1 MNGRLSA
8 PSAREKADS
17 VAATLY
23 AVWRSRFLAS
33 TTDAVARQLNA
44 PVVDGQRALTA
55 LKRALSG
62 VPSASGVDFF
72 AAPGVA
78 DPKDRQALAMLA
90 AVRAALDRLA
100 SPDFA
105 AAYGGST
112 RISDYTW
119 GTLHRLTLDS
129 PLGGPFSAPP
139 AFGRFPAPLPG
150 LSGVPVDGGYG
161 TVDAAAHDPRADSPD
176 GFTFGSGPARR
187 YIGVLT
193 AVRPGRAQL
202 AARRHVGDPDRPALP
217 RPAAGVPDRR
227 PVPGAGQPVGHQ
239 ARHRVGH
246 QAGAVAAG
254 QSCPVD
260 LRRGYG

>member
-1 MNGRLSA
+1 
-8 PSAREKADS
+8 S

-78 DPKDRQALAMLA
+78 DPKDRQALAMLG

-150 LSGVPVDGGYG
+150 LSGLPVDGGYG

-193 AVRPGRAQL
+193 RSG
-202 AARRHVGDPDRPALP
+202 
-217 RPAAGVPDRR
+217 
-227 PVPGAGQPVGHQ
+227 PVGLSSLPGGTS
-239 ARHRVGH
+239 AIPTDRHYLDLLPAYLTDDDYPVRVSRSDIRH
-246 QAGAVAAG
+246 ATESVTRLV
-254 QSCPVD
+254 P
-260 LRRGYG
+260 